1 MRDRFSAFGVL
12 LKPGP
17 QGMCDFPAL
26 QDGRLVYL
34 CWQPQEVDVE
44 WWHNLTDGYA
54 GRIPA
59 YEATRYVLAGILS

>member
-1 MRDRFSAFGVL
+1 
-12 LKPGP
+12 
-17 QGMCDFPAL
+17 MCDFPAL